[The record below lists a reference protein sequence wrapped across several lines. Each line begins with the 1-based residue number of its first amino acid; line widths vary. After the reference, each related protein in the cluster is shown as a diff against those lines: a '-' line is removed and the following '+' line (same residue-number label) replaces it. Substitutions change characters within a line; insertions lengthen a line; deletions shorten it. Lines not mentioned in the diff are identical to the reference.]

1 MQKRYLTALAWLVLP
16 VCLLAQQVPNMDNY
30 QPARSSG
37 ELPPDVLQTTT
48 EKYEH
53 SKTKINTGQ
62 TQELQKAEDNF
73 YLQTNYQVDQ
83 ILHSGA
89 IMVGDSMGMYVNRVA
104 DSLLANDPVTR
115 AEINIYILRSAA
127 VNAFATD
134 RGSIFVTI
142 GLLTRLHNEAELA
155 YVLAHEIVHYKR
167 RHVLT
172 GYIEGVQM
180 QQGDGKY
187 AATTFENRYLK
198 KHSYARNQETQADE
212 EGFDMLVASNYDPR
226 AAMGAF
232 DILSMADFP
241 FTDTLFS
248 KSLFE
253 APNFVFP
260 SEYYC
265 DTIKH
270 YRVDDE
276 EEDNDLS
283 THPSVYKRRKNIKKR
298 FGKLEGGDT
307 LGQKFLVSE
316 SMFYRVRA
324 MAMFEEAA
332 LWTNEGDFKEAVY
345 INQSI
350 QKTYPGN
357 YYLEKEMVRS
367 LYGITIKKNTA
378 FSFQNLQELLDALFS
393 GESTGGDKDE
403 RPTGEMQR
411 TTFFISSVDRDGW
424 NVAAAKYAWR
434 VHQMFPE
441 DKDILFWCEG
451 LFRELTVENDVRLK
465 DFSKN
470 DSLFVL
476 IGNKVLSD
484 TGLTRKVKVNTPE
497 GRFQV
502 VMDHMNEDSLQ
513 GVKYWE
519 FAFIE
524 ELKDS
529 TFVDM
534 FRRAMDYAD
543 SLEVVDD
550 AEEFMSNKSYKERK
564 KEEEERLY
572 GPQGLQKVVFVNPIY
587 QTYDSRIDNGQLDVR
602 KSINGRFAMMQ
613 AMKESAKSTGIE
625 CDILDPEN
633 MDSTEVGKFNDL
645 MIMSDWFT
653 QRDNF
658 KEGDPLPVHQEQMNK
673 MAEKYGTK
681 YFIWSAYYTSRTPRT
696 GKLVRALSLAFVP
709 LAPITA
715 YRLFTPREDVYF
727 VAICYDITT
736 GKMVWAVQR
745 EILKQKSTDAKL
757 KLQMYDMMRMLAT
770 PKKETK

>member
-1 MQKRYLTALAWLVLP
+1 MVKRFFAASLWLLLP
-16 VCLLAQQVPNMDNY
+16 FLVMAQQVPNMDNY

-37 ELPPDVLQTTT
+37 DLPQDVLQTTT

-53 SKTKINTGQ
+53 SKAKINTGQ
-62 TQELQKAEDNF
+62 SEELQKAEDNF

-83 ILHSGA
+83 ILHSGT

-115 AEINIYILRSAA
+115 AQINIYILRSAA

-180 QQGDGKY
+180 QKGDGQY

-248 KSLFE
+248 KTLFE

-260 SEYYC
+260 SEYYT
-265 DTIKH
+265 DTIKR
-270 YRVDDE
+270 YRIDDA

-283 THPSVYKRRKNIKKR
+283 THPSVYKRRKNIRKR
-298 FGKLEGGDT
+298 FGKLEGDT
-307 LGQKFLVSE
+307 LGAKFLVSE
-316 SMFYRVRA
+316 SMFYRVKM
-324 MAMFEEAA
+324 MARFEETA
-332 LWTNEGDFKEAVY
+332 LWANEGDYAESIY
-345 INQSI
+345 INQSV

-357 YYLEKEMVRS
+357 FYLEKEMVRS
-367 LYGITIKKNTA
+367 IYAVTIKKNTA
-378 FSFQNLQELLDALFS
+378 FSYENLQELLDALFS
-393 GESTGGDKDE
+393 GGVVGSDDD
-403 RPTGEMQR
+403 RPTGEMER
-411 TTFFISSVDRDGW
+411 TTSFVGKTDRDGW
-424 NVAAAKYAWR
+424 NVAAAKYAWG
-434 VHQMFPE
+434 VHKKFPE
-441 DKDILFWCEG
+441 DADITFWCEA
-451 LFRELTVENDVRLK
+451 LFRQLTVENDVRLK

-484 TGLTRKVKVNTPE
+484 TALIKKVKSNTPE
-497 GRFQV
+497 ARFQV
-502 VMDHMNEDSLQ
+502 VLDNMHEDSLQ

-519 FAFIE
+519 FIFID
-524 ELKDS
+524 ELKDT
-529 TFVDM
+529 TFTEM
-534 FRRAMDYAD
+534 FRRAMNYAD
-543 SLEVVDD
+543 SLEIVDD
-550 AEEFMSNKSYKERK
+550 AEEFMSAKERK
-564 KEEEERLY
+564 KAKDERTEGLY

-587 QTYDSRIDNGQLDVR
+587 QTYDSRIDNGDLDVR
-602 KSINGRFAMMQ
+602 KSINGRFAMMH
-613 AMKESAKSTGIE
+613 AMTESASDIGIT

-633 MDSTEVGKFNDL
+633 MDSSNVDKFNDL
-645 MIMSDWFT
+645 MIMSDWFA
-653 QRDNF
+653 QKGNF
-658 KEGDPLPVHQEQMNK
+658 KENDPLPVQQEQMKK
-673 MAEKYGTK
+673 MAEKYGTR
-681 YFIWSAYYTSRTPRT
+681 YFVWSAYYTSRSPRG
-696 GKLVRALSLAFVP
+696 GKVVRALSMAFVP
-709 LAPITA
+709 LAPFTA

-727 VAICYDITT
+727 VAVCYDIIT

-745 EILKQKSTDAKL
+745 EITNQKATNARL
-757 KLQMYDMMRMLAT
+757 KLQMYDMMRMLAS
-770 PKKETK
+770 PKKD